1 MDVMLLAVKLLDMVD
16 HNFNVALLLLL
27 ALHWGYGKFVIHEID
42 RNLLILPTKLLEYS
56 YMWLDLR
63 KPGFHAQLQIFR
75 NTEFNYLKYYNSG
88 READACMKFATIL

>member
-1 MDVMLLAVKLLDMVD
+1 MHK
-16 HNFNVALLLLL
+16 
-27 ALHWGYGKFVIHEID
+27 II
-42 RNLLILPTKLLEYS
+42 LILTNDKS

-63 KPGFHAQLQIFR
+63 KPGFHAQLRIFR